1 MSIIMTIDPA
11 QRAQI
16 QADLRSQGF
25 FPGLFL
31 LHIAEDH
38 QRTGIRYE
46 FAPFATPEQAFADVA
61 LHYGI
66 NGQDAGCRD
75 LLSRDDAGRQH
86 GRVRRWLVDV
96 TPAGEIQERSLLSSE
111 YVEGETRRVDVLD
124 VLVQKA
130 LNALPAPRM
139 R

>member
-1 MSIIMTIDPA
+1 MPTIKTIDPA

-16 QADLRSQGF
+16 QADLLSQGF

-31 LHIAEDH
+31 LHIAEDDLH
-38 QRTGIRYE
+38 TDLRYE

-66 NGQDAGCRD
+66 NGRDAGCRAM
-75 LLSRDDAGRQH
+75 LSRDDAGRQC

-111 YVEGETRRVDVLD
+111 YVDGEARRVDVLD
-124 VLVQKA
+124 VRVQMA
-130 LNALPAPRM
+130 LNAAPAPRM